1 MIPFLPVQDG
11 ILVTLTPEDLDLLSQ
26 LPEFLNSLGDPVDD
40 PAAARLQS
48 PVYREDRDASD
59 EWWRLMVDEFRESRA
74 ADRSAFELILEAAS
88 AGTVASV
95 AEAEAFMRV
104 LNESRLALAA
114 RLGVEDEGD
123 MERLEEDDR
132 GALDYLAGLQQLLVV
147 ALMGEELEF
156 EVEP

>member
-1 MIPFLPVQDG
+1 MIPFLPVQAG
-11 ILVTLTPEDLDLLSQ
+11 ILVTLTPDDLDLLSQ
-26 LPEFLNSLGDPVDD
+26 LPEFLNSLGDPVED
-40 PAAARLQS
+40 PAASRLQA
-48 PVYREDRDASD
+48 PVYSEDHSASE
-59 EWWRLMVDEFRESRA
+59 EWWRLMADEFRESRA
-74 ADRSAFELILEAAS
+74 ADRSAFELILEAAA

-95 AEAEAFMRV
+95 AEAEAFLRV

-114 RLGVEDEGD
+114 RLGVEEEGD